1 MTTTIAK
8 IETLRV
14 KANNAK
20 GLKNKFYYLNKILK
34 LEQEIKDF
42 N

>member
-1 MTTTIAK
+1 MTTILNK
-8 IETLRV
+8 IETLQT
-14 KANNAK
+14 KANKAK
-20 GLKNKFYYLNKILK
+20 TLKSRFYYLDKILK